1 MSGIDPN
8 GGGALVVP
16 GGGGTSLSDAT
27 PAALGPAAAGVATS
41 ASRAD
46 HVHEAPAGGTTH
58 TSGTLAARP
67 ASPAAGD
74 TYEVTTGAASGDR
87 YACFVAAAWTLVSC
101 ERDAVEDTPVVAW
114 RLDEASGVYVS
125 RGSTACDLT
134 VTGAAVRDT
143 AIAPSGRKA
152 FRQPGTA
159 GIYAAGPSG
168 TTGLASGAALSISFW
183 TRIRAATG
191 AAYESLVLLQY
202 DSTLALPFT
211 SPGIF
216 RTAGG
221 LIDVLLQTTGTAG
234 PQRVSGGALPVDATR
249 WKLVGITWD
258 GTTIRHWV
266 DAVMLHSWTP
276 TGGPLLD
283 LGATSRWATGD
294 LPGGGSDQSAADT
307 ADIRIYDAAKDAAW
321 WEARYARGLGH
332 YRGQ

>member
-1 MSGIDPN
+1 MSGLDPN
-8 GGGALVVP
+8 AGGALVVP
-16 GGGGTSLSDAT
+16 GSGGATLSDAT
-27 PAALGPAAAGVATS
+27 PAALGTAAAGVSAS

-46 HVHEAPAGGTTH
+46 HVHEAPAAGGTYG
-58 TSGTLAARP
+58 SGTLAARP

-168 TTGLASGAALSISFW
+168 TTGLASGAALTVSFW
-183 TRIRAATG
+183 TRILAASG
-191 AAYESLVLLQY
+191 AAYESLVVLQY
-202 DSTLALPFT
+202 NSTVAMPYT

-221 LIDVLLQTTGTAG
+221 LVNVLLQTTGTAG
-234 PQRVSGGALPVDATR
+234 LQRASGGAVGVDATR
-249 WKLVGITWD
+249 WRLVGITWD
-258 GTTIRHWV
+258 GTAIRHWIDGV
-266 DAVMLHSWTP
+266 LAHSWTP

-283 LGATSRWATGD
+283 LGTTSRWAVGD
-294 LPGGGSDQSAADT
+294 LPTSGVDQAE
-307 ADIRIYDAAKDAAW
+307 ADIADVRVYSDAKSAAW

>member
-1 MSGIDPN
+1 MSDYIKN
-8 GGGALVVP
+8 GTP
-16 GGGGTSLSDAT
+16 IGGTSLSDAT
-27 PAALGPAAAGVATS
+27 PAALGTAAAGVSTS

-46 HVHEAPAGGTTH
+46 HVHAAPAAGGTYG
-58 TSGTLAARP
+58 SGTLAARP

-87 YACFVAAAWTLVSC
+87 YACLIAGAWSLVGE
-101 ERDAVEDTPVVAW
+101 ERDAVEDTPAVAW

-168 TTGLASGAALSISFW
+168 TTGLASGATITVSAW
-183 TRIRAATG
+183 VRILAASG
-191 AAYESLVLLQY
+191 AAYESLVVLQY
-202 DSTLALPFT
+202 DSTLASPFT

-221 LIDVLLQTTGTAG
+221 LINVLLQTTGTAG
-234 PQRVSGGALPVDATR
+234 PQRASGGALPVDATR

-258 GTTIRHWV
+258 GTTIRHWIDGV
-266 DAVMLHSWTP
+266 LAHSWTP

-283 LGATSRWATGD
+283 LGATSRWAVGD
-294 LPGGGSDQSAADT
+294 LPTSGADQAE
-307 ADIRIYDAAKDAAW
+307 ADIADVRVYSDAKSAAW

>member
-1 MSGIDPN
+1 MSGLDPN
-8 GGGALVVP
+8 AGGALVVP
-16 GGGGTSLSDAT
+16 GGGGATLSDAT
-27 PAALGPAAAGVATS
+27 PAALGTAAAGVSTS
-41 ASRAD
+41 AARGD
-46 HVHEAPAGGTTH
+46 HVHEAPAGT
-58 TSGTLAARP
+58 AARTGTY
-67 ASPAAGD
+67 AAIGSAA
-74 TYEVTTGAASGDR
+74 TYSGGVYEVTSGAGMGDVYVSNGTTWR
-87 YACFVAAAWTLVSC
+87 LVSA

-114 RLDEASGVYVS
+114 RLDESSGAYVS

-168 TTGLASGAALSISFW
+168 TTGLASGAALTVSFW

-202 DSTLALPFT
+202 NSTVALPFA

-221 LIDVLLQTTGTAG
+221 QINVLLQTTGTAG
-234 PQRVSGGALPVDATR
+234 PQRASGGALPVDATR

-307 ADIRIYDAAKDAAW
+307 ADVRVYDAAKDAAW